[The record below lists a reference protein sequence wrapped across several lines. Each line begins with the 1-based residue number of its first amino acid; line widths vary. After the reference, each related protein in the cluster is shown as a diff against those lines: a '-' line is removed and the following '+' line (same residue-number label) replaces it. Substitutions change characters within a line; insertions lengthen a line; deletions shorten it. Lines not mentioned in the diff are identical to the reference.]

1 MRVTIFGTGYVGIVT
16 GACFAE
22 VGNDVL
28 CMDIDSSRI
37 EEISKGHLPLFE
49 PGLEALIRKNTA
61 SGKLHFTSDTR
72 QAVDHGE
79 LLFIAVGTPLDERGT
94 ADISAVMAVS
104 NAITPL

>member
-1 MRVTIFGTGYVGIVT
+1 
-16 GACFAE
+16 
-22 VGNDVL
+22 
-28 CMDIDSSRI
+28 
-37 EEISKGHLPLFE
+37 
-49 PGLEALIRKNTA
+49 
-61 SGKLHFTSDTR
+61 LHFTSDTR